1 MMGQFIKFENLEEEL
16 VDLTDV
22 LKNSLQSEVLSIKK
36 LVKDCDK
43 FKHISETVTGLD
55 KAEYVIFSKYMNK
68 KFHESEAFIFV
79 DATGKNVCSLSGRE
93 IDLYDMI
100 MDCDNLVEK
109 KEHY

>member
-1 MMGQFIKFENLEEEL
+1 MGQFIKFENLEEEL
-16 VDLTDV
+16 VDLSDV
-22 LKNSLQSEVLSIKK
+22 LKNSLQSEVLSIKR

-43 FKHISETVTGLD
+43 FKRISKAEPEIE

-68 KFHESEAFIFV
+68 KFHDSEAFIFV

-100 MDCDNLVEK
+100 MDCKNLIEK
-109 KEHY
+109 KEQY

>member
-1 MMGQFIKFENLEEEL
+1 MGQFIKFENLEEEL
-16 VDLTDV
+16 VDLSDV

-43 FKHISETVTGLD
+43 FKRISKAEPEIE

-68 KFHESEAFIFV
+68 KFHDSEAFIFV

-100 MDCDNLVEK
+100 MDCKNLIEK
-109 KEHY
+109 KEQY

>member
-1 MMGQFIKFENLEEEL
+1 MSQFIKFENLEEEL

-36 LVKDCDK
+36 LVKSCDK
-43 FKHISETVTGLD
+43 FKHISKTLCDLES
-55 KAEYVIFSKYMNK
+55 AEYVIFSKYMSK

-79 DATGKNVCSLSGRE
+79 DATGKNVCSLSGRD

-100 MDCDNLVEK
+100 MDCENLVEK
-109 KEHY
+109 KEQY